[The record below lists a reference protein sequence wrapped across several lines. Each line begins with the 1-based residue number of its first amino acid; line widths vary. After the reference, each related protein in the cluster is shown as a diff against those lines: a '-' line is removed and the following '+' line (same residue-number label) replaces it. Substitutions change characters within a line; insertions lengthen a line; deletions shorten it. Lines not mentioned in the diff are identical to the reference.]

1 MSIRLERALAD
12 DALPRLV
19 TELRAEGHSVAA
31 AYRLVYGGFQDRL
44 RTARRMDDVA
54 KLLAAC
60 EAVQH
65 ALGTTFEPEL
75 FAMMDRHLHA
85 GTLRTLVVDLHD
97 REAWTKRRLYD
108 TFLAFT
114 FALDAAGR
122 EAETATVEDEL
133 DVLSGWCAAAARLW
147 PDEPLD

>member
-1 MSIRLERALAD
+1 MLSRIERALTD
-12 DALPRLV
+12 DVLTGLV
-19 TELRAEGHSVAA
+19 TELRAEGHSIAA
-31 AYRLVYGGFQDRL
+31 VYRLLYGGFQDSL
-44 RTARRMDDVA
+44 RAARRMDDVA

-75 FAMMDRHLHA
+75 FATIDRHLQA
-85 GTLRTLVVDLHD
+85 GTLRALVVDLHD

-108 TFLAFT
+108 TFFAFS

-122 EAETATVEDEL
+122 EAETDIIDDEL